1 MGGFLSSI
9 MERWGKFYRRSSIQV
24 ILSLSFTAV
33 AVAGM
38 IFLGLTLFL
47 RFSASNNAQLAKN
60 SQRVL
65 AQVNLNLDAYLRGM
79 MRVSDTMY
87 YRVIKNADLESDSLD
102 AQMALLYESNRDS
115 LVSIAVFAQSG
126 ELVSATPLATLKKSV
141 SPQRQDWFAAAVD
154 RIENLHF
161 STPHVQ
167 NLFEDPDYRYRWVVS
182 LSRQVE
188 LTRAGS
194 IEGGVLLVD
203 MSFSGIEQI
212 CKDVELAS
220 SDGYLYLIDGDG
232 EIIYHPRQQLIYAG
246 LLEENNR
253 TAAGYEDGSHAETF
267 GGAKRQVT
275 VKTVGYTGW
284 KLVGV
289 VPADNIWDNYGQLL
303 LFFLFVVL
311 FSIFLLV
318 FVNLHLSERIS
329 VPIKTL
335 ERAVKELEA
344 GREEGDI
351 DVSGPYEIEHL
362 GHSIRSMVS
371 TMRHL
376 MDDIIEQEAQ
386 KRRSELDVLQSQIN
400 PHFLYNTLDSVV
412 WMTENGRT
420 DEAILMVTSL
430 ARFFRISLSRGSNI
444 IPIADELEH
453 ARHYLTIQKMRYKNK
468 FSAVIAAEDGV
479 EGLYTIKLIVQ
490 PILENAIYHGMAYA
504 DGDGEIAVRARR
516 DGEDVV
522 IEVADNG
529 PGMPEE
535 TVERLLD
542 QSYAAAPGT
551 KGSGIGLRNV
561 HQRIRLTFGEEYGLA
576 IHSEPDAGTTVCI
589 RLPVLEG
596 PEAAAVRREGE
607 AGSTGPCCRCLFW
620 WPWAWGCSSPWWPL
634 TSPAVRTP
642 SCWRSQSSSGRR
654 TALAGRRPDRA
665 WSRPP
670 PTWGPSCAFSP

>member
-253 TAAGYEDGSHAETF
+253 TAAWYEDGSHAETF

-344 GREEGDI
+344 GREEVDI
-351 DVSGPYEIEHL
+351 DVSGPYEIERL

-607 AGSTGPCCRCLFW
+607 A
-620 WPWAWGCSSPWWPL
+620 
-634 TSPAVRTP
+634 
-642 SCWRSQSSSGRR
+642 
-654 TALAGRRPDRA
+654 
-665 WSRPP
+665 
-670 PTWGPSCAFSP
+670 

>member
-87 YRVIKNADLESDSLD
+87 YRVIKNADLDSDSLD
-102 AQMALLYESNRDS
+102 AQMALLYENNRDS

-141 SPQRQDWFAAAVD
+141 FPQRQDWFAAAVD

-344 GREEGDI
+344 GREEVDI

-504 DGDGEIAVRARR
+504 DGDGEITVRARR
-516 DGEDVV
+516 DGGDVV

-607 AGSTGPCCRCLFW
+607 A
-620 WPWAWGCSSPWWPL
+620 
-634 TSPAVRTP
+634 
-642 SCWRSQSSSGRR
+642 
-654 TALAGRRPDRA
+654 
-665 WSRPP
+665 
-670 PTWGPSCAFSP
+670 

>member
-87 YRVIKNADLESDSLD
+87 YRVIKNADLDSDSLD
-102 AQMALLYESNRDS
+102 AQMALLYENNRDS

-141 SPQRQDWFAAAVD
+141 APQRQDWFAAAVD

-344 GREEGDI
+344 GREEVDI

-504 DGDGEIAVRARR
+504 DGDGEITVRARR

-607 AGSTGPCCRCLFW
+607 A
-620 WPWAWGCSSPWWPL
+620 
-634 TSPAVRTP
+634 
-642 SCWRSQSSSGRR
+642 
-654 TALAGRRPDRA
+654 
-665 WSRPP
+665 
-670 PTWGPSCAFSP
+670 